1 MQVANDPLSEK
12 KKRRAVYLL
21 NASRKTRK
29 ESCTERLLASC
40 AGHVCVLFFF
50 SSLYQLDLRLQ
61 FLEAQNGREEE
72 KVSLTR
78 VPQPNEEL
86 RKRSLNSRG

>member
-29 ESCTERLLASC
+29 ESCTGRLLASC
-40 AGHVCVLFFF
+40 AGHVCVLLFV
-50 SSLYQLDLRLQ
+50 LYQLDLRLQ
-61 FLEAQNGREEE
+61 FLEAQKGREEE

-86 RKRSLNSRG
+86 RKCSLNSRG